1 MVALQG
7 VVAGAIGLGLG
18 LGLASAFGLS
28 NNPDRL
34 AFVMTWHIPVITA
47 GAVLVI
53 VVGASLISMIRV
65 IRLDPKSVFQG

>member
-1 MVALQG
+1 
-7 VVAGAIGLGLG
+7 
-18 LGLASAFGLS
+18 
-28 NNPDRL
+28 
-34 AFVMTWHIPVITA
+34 VITA